1 MNDIYDIINYGWNE
15 LCMRLIPN
23 KIDTHVPASDVL
35 QAKDSLQ
42 EMSMDQEYPVHF
54 TEERRGYVE
63 YNR

>member
-1 MNDIYDIINYGWNE
+1 MSCVMW
-15 LCMRLIPN
+15 LIPN